1 MGQNMAGNATMEFD
15 RETFV
20 RILNG
25 LEIMEIAEEKA
36 FANLLLRFTDEYFH
50 WLGDIA
56 IELKKAD
63 PNAIQKVW
71 WFFKELITALTL
83 RDTEPEFFGC
93 PKEPGGAK

>member
-1 MGQNMAGNATMEFD
+1 MGQNMANNSTMEFD

-20 RILNG
+20 RILKG
-25 LEIMEIAEEKA
+25 LESMEIAEEKA
-36 FANLLLRFTDEYFH
+36 FANLLLRFTDEYSN

-63 PNAIQKVW
+63 PNATQKVW

-83 RDTEPEFFGC
+83 PTSEPEFLGC
-93 PKEPGGAK
+93 LKEPGGAK

>member
-1 MGQNMAGNATMEFD
+1 MAGNSTMEFD

-20 RILNG
+20 RILKS

-36 FANLLLRFTDEYFH
+36 FANLLLRFTGEYSH

-56 IELKKAD
+56 IELKKSD
-63 PNAIQKVW
+63 PNATQKVW

-83 RDTEPEFFGC
+83 PDTDPEFSGC
-93 PKEPGGAK
+93 LKEPGGAT